1 MSSDLRSEQPESDRN
16 EQTTRSLRSH
26 RLPAAVYVLSA
37 VNACIGIGYGIAAP
51 VIPVLATSFDVSNTA
66 ATMVVSLYAATRV
79 VLAPVAAQLALRIPP
94 GVLMSSALV
103 VTAVTS
109 ICAGLADSFLGLL
122 LWRGLGGGGTAVTTV
137 AGQAMLYRVAPPAAI
152 GRSSSLFHTGFL
164 VGGIL
169 GPLIGGLLAGW
180 HLEAPLVAYGV
191 LLLVGAVIAATRLR
205 SPRTATEV
213 SGSAWRFVQHE
224 SMSIR
229 EAVAD
234 LRYRVVLVVNFAIAW
249 IGNGLRFTVVPL
261 YVAVVLDRGPIW
273 TGSGLLMA
281 GVVQF
286 ALVMP
291 AGRIADRRGA
301 RLPLL
306 IGSAMAVVAVLLM
319 MPVLGIAGFL
329 AAMAVL
335 GMSSALT
342 TPAASAML
350 GQVLTGRGG
359 PPLAGHQMVFDV
371 ATIFAPLACGVLS
384 DQVGFASAF
393 GLSAVV
399 GVCAFAAVLF
409 TPQPDPRA
417 TSPERTPS
425 PVRPQPE

>member
-1 MSSDLRSEQPESDRN
+1 MSSEVCSERPEADDIER
-16 EQTTRSLRSH
+16 TTRSPGSQ
-26 RLPAAVYVLSA
+26 RLPTAVYVLAA

-79 VLAPVAAQLALRIPP
+79 VLAPVAARLALRIPP
-94 GVLMSSALV
+94 AVLMSCALV

-137 AGQAMLYRVAPPAAI
+137 AGQAMLYRVAPQDAI

-169 GPLIGGLLAGW
+169 GPLIGGVLAGW
-180 HLEAPLVAYGV
+180 HMEAPLVAYGV

-213 SGSAWRFVQHE
+213 AGSAWRFVQHE

-229 EAVAD
+229 EAASD

-273 TGSGLLMA
+273 TGSGLLVA

-286 ALVMP
+286 ALVLP
-291 AGRIADRRGA
+291 AGRIADRRSA

-306 IGSAMAVVAVLLM
+306 IGSAMAVISVLLM
-319 MPVLGIAGFL
+319 MPVFGIAGFL

-350 GQVLTGRGG
+350 GKVLTGRGG
-359 PPLAGHQMVFDV
+359 PPLAGYQMVFDI
-371 ATIFAPLACGVLS
+371 ATIFAPLVCGLLS
-384 DQVGFASAF
+384 DQLGFASAF

-399 GVCAFAAVLF
+399 GLCAFAAVLF
-409 TPQPDPRA
+409 M
-417 TSPERTPS
+417 PS
-425 PVRPQPE
+425 PQQTAAARPTA

>member
-1 MSSDLRSEQPESDRN
+1 MSSDLRSEQPGPSGIERIP
-16 EQTTRSLRSH
+16 RSH
-26 RLPAAVYVLSA
+26 GSRRLPTAVYVLSA

-51 VIPVLATSFDVSNTA
+51 VIPVLATSFEVSNTA

-79 VLAPVAAQLALRIPP
+79 VLAPVAARLALRVPTA
-94 GVLMSSALV
+94 VLMSCALV

-109 ICAGLADSFLGLL
+109 ICAGLAESFLGLL

-137 AGQAMLYRVAPPAAI
+137 AGQAMLYRVAPRDAL

-169 GPLIGGLLAGW
+169 GPLIGGVLAGW
-180 HLEAPLVAYGV
+180 HMEAPLVAYGL

-205 SPRTATEV
+205 SPNMATEAA
-213 SGSAWRFVQHE
+213 GSAWRFVQHE

-229 EAVAD
+229 EAVTD
-234 LRYRVVLVVNFAIAW
+234 LRYRVVLVVNFALAW
-249 IGNGLRFTVVPL
+249 IGNGLRFTILPL

-273 TGSGLLMA
+273 TGSGLLVA

-291 AGRIADRRGA
+291 AGRFTDRRSA

-306 IGSAMAVVAVLLM
+306 IGCAMAVVAVLLM
-319 MPVLGIAGFL
+319 MPVFGIAGFL

-342 TPAASAML
+342 TPAASAVL
-350 GQVLTGRGG
+350 GQVLAGRGG
-359 PPLAGHQMVFDV
+359 PPLAGYQMVFDV
-371 ATIFAPLACGVLS
+371 ATIFAPLVCGLLS
-384 DQVGFASAF
+384 DQLGFSSAY

-399 GVCAFAAVLF
+399 GLCAFASVLF
-409 TPQPDPRA
+409 M
-417 TSPERTPS
+417 PS
-425 PVRPQPE
+425 PRQTAAAAARQAT